1 MNTITPT
8 ALLPE
13 LSFELPEDRYSRQ
26 RLIAFWDQDKVARA
40 RILVAGAGALG
51 NEVLK
56 NLALI
61 GVGHILIIDFDHVEV
76 SNLSRSVL
84 FREEDIGE
92 PKATIAAKALQRLNP
107 DICVTAIEGNLE
119 CDLGLGQVR
128 EFDLVLGC
136 LDSIHARWLLNRACR
151 HAGRTWINAGINA
164 SVGEVCT
171 YSPELGP
178 CYECGMTQQMWQ
190 QIHQRRS
197 CMLLPRKLPPR
208 TIPTTSVIASLT
220 AALQVNEALKWIHGE
235 QHLGPGEMLLLSLY
249 PYTLS
254 SFNTAAKPDCLA
266 HETYLPAI
274 PVDATPTEISVT
286 ELLTR
291 VSGATALQLDFDVLE
306 SWQCPGCGEEPVGR
320 RLSAELGKQLL
331 CPQCESERT
340 PQLIHEINSSD
351 WLAGQPLARIGVP
364 SRAILRCLTSSGIQ
378 YVELTR

>member
-1 MNTITPT
+1 
-8 ALLPE
+8 LPE
-13 LSFELPEDRYSRQ
+13 LSFELREDRYSRQ
-26 RLIAFWDQDKVARA
+26 RLIVSWDQEKVAQA

-61 GVGHILIIDFDHVEV
+61 GVGHILIIDFDRVEV

-84 FREEDIGE
+84 FREDDVGQ
-92 PKATIAAKALQRLNP
+92 PKAVTAAKALQRLNP
-107 DICVTAIEGNLE
+107 DICVTAIDGDLE
-119 CDLGLGQVR
+119 CDLGLGRIR
-128 EFDLVLGC
+128 EFDLALGC

-151 HAGRTWINAGINA
+151 HAGRPWINAGISA

-171 YSPELGP
+171 YVPEFGP

-197 CMLLPRKLPPR
+197 CMLLPRKLPSR

-235 QHLGPGEMLLLSLY
+235 QHLSAGEMLLLSLN

-254 SFNTAAKPDCLA
+254 SFNTAAKLDCLA
-266 HETYLPAI
+266 HEIYSPTI
-274 PVDATPTEISVT
+274 SVDAMPTEISVA
-286 ELLTR
+286 ELLAR
-291 VSGATALQLDFDVLE
+291 VSDATALQLDFDVLE
-306 SWQCPGCGEEPVGR
+306 SWLCPNCGEEPVGR

-331 CPQCESERT
+331 CLQCKSERT
-340 PQLIHEINSSD
+340 PRLIHEINSSD
-351 WLAGQPLARIGVP
+351 WLAGQSLAAIGVP
-364 SRAILRCLTSSGIQ
+364 ARAILRVLTSSGTQ